1 MAGTA
6 DLKDAYA
13 DLTAARPAYAKAQAY
28 YDGDV
33 DELFAS
39 DAIAK
44 LLAKSHLEEIDEVNF
59 ARIPVT
65 AVLNRLHISAVT
77 ADDEAANEE
86 IIALGKR
93 NQLDMEGPGLHEKT
107 CSLGDAYLMV
117 WPVLDDAGDI
127 IDVDM
132 IVHGPNTVRVIY
144 DPEHPL
150 RKLLT
155 IKSWCI
161 GTGKTQQIRADLYYD
176 DRIERYVYAGK
187 FTKSR
192 DGWAPYAGDGQ
203 DAILKNPYGMPWF
216 HFRATRRPYGRPEHY
231 AAYGPQTIINKL
243 VIGHAATVDYQSLPQ
258 RFGLIDPAVDQ
269 PGQQADFD
277 PDWPED
283 TDADPESPR
292 NPSQLRSDP
301 GEFWQLKGYK
311 QVGQFEAANPDV
323 YMKPFDR
330 YIKAM
335 AQVTDT
341 PMHLFDATG
350 DQMSGKA
357 RHEANGPLT
366 AKVQARQQE
375 LGAAWADAY
384 EFALRLLGY
393 EDLTVNIRWK
403 SAEQVTDA
411 EGWATVAA
419 KIAAGV
425 PRKQA
430 LTEAGYE
437 PEQVDAWLQ
446 ATDDITELSR
456 RVDLLD
462 KIGVA
467 VQALGAGMQLGSIT
481 QEQVGTLLSG
491 VLGATESISATEAT

>member
-6 DLKDAYA
+6 DLVSAYA
-13 DLTAARPAYAKAQAY
+13 ALTAARPAYIKAQAY

-39 DAIAK
+39 DAIAR

-65 AVLNRLHISAVT
+65 AVLNRLHINAITTGNDV
-77 ADDEAANEE
+77 ADAA
-86 IIALGKR
+86 IADLAQA
-93 NQLDMEGPGLHEKT
+93 NQLDLETPGLHERA
-107 CSLGDAYLMV
+107 CSLGDAYLLV
-117 WPVLDDAGDI
+117 WPELDDAGE
-127 IDVDM
+127 VTGVTM
-132 IVHGPNTVRVIY
+132 STHSPSTVRIIY
-144 DPEHPL
+144 DPEYPL

-155 IKSWCI
+155 IKSWQI
-161 GTGKTQQIRADLYYD
+161 GQGKTQQIRADLYYD
-176 DRIERYVYAGK
+176 DRIERYVYTGK
-187 FTKSR
+187 YNGKR
-192 DGWAPYAGDGQ
+192 DGWQPFEGDGQ
-203 DAILKNPYGMPWF
+203 PSVIDNPWGMPWF
-216 HFRATRRPYGRPEHY
+216 HFRAARRPYGRPEHY

-243 VIGHAATVDYQSLPQ
+243 VIAHAATVDYQSLPQ
-258 RFGLIDPAVDQ
+258 RYGLIDPALDQ

-301 GEFWQLKGYK
+301 GEFWQLQGYK
-311 QVGQFEAANPDV
+311 QVGQFAAAEPGIFMV
-323 YMKPFDR
+323 PFDR

-350 DQMSGKA
+350 DQLSGRA
-357 RHEANGPLT
+357 RREAAGPLH
-366 AKVQARQQE
+366 AKVQSRQRE
-375 LGAAWADAY
+375 FGAAWADVW
-384 EFALRLLGY
+384 EFALHLLGL
-393 EDLTVNIRWK
+393 DDISVTVRWQ
-403 SAEQVTDA
+403 SAEVVTDA

-425 PRKQA
+425 PRDQA
-430 LTEAGYE
+430 LIEAGYE
-437 PEQVDAWLQ
+437 PDQVEAWLQ
-446 ATDDITELSR
+446 ATDDITELGR
-456 RVDLLD
+456 RADLLD

-467 VQALGAGMQLGSIT
+467 VQALGTGMQLGAVT
-481 QEQVGTLLSG
+481 QEQVSALLSG
-491 VLGATESISATEAT
+491 VLGATESLSTPGTP